1 MTGTMEP
8 LNAPQ
13 GCTLISTPCP
23 RRSMIHPDDSLAL
36 MATFFRSTG
45 IGLQTETVTLL
56 DSLGRALPQTIY
68 SRHDQPPF
76 DKSAMDGWA
85 WQPAAGE
92 TLPAAPLVI
101 RGVIA
106 AGKAAEHD
114 SDSGPILPGRAAR
127 IMTGAALPPG
137 ATRVQRFEWAQE
149 SAGTVHF
156 TKAEELDNIIRRGEN
171 ARVGDVLLT
180 PRIIR
185 AQDIAVLAADG
196 RAEVTVA
203 KPVVV
208 GVFST
213 GTELAQPGEPL
224 SGSRIYDSNRPQILS
239 QLPRELC
246 SVRDLGSLPD
256 DYEST
261 LAAVKSAMASCE
273 LLILS
278 GGVSMGDFD
287 YVPRALKAAGVKEHF
302 HRIAMKPGKPTFF
315 GELVKHDDAAERG
328 ATGLAK
334 SEDSSGCLVLGL
346 PGNPVSV
353 FVNMEILV
361 KPLLSALCGIKYR
374 PLDIPVPVAE
384 TLTRKGA
391 DRVEFLPIRVDRDG
405 ARLVRYGG
413 SSAIQALAEADGFL
427 RMDIGIDC
435 IEKGGLAH
443 VRFVR

>member
-1 MTGTMEP
+1 
-8 LNAPQ
+8 
-13 GCTLISTPCP
+13 
-23 RRSMIHPDDSLAL
+23 MIHPDEA
-36 MATFFRSTG
+36 MAMMASYLRTPQTG
-45 IGLQTETVTLL
+45 LGTETSGFLA
-56 DSLGRALPQTIY
+56 SLGRALPEAIT

-85 WQPAAGE
+85 WQPVEGE
-92 TLPAAPLVI
+92 TLPAAPLSI

-106 AGKAAEHD
+106 AGKAAEGD
-114 SDSGPILPGRAAR
+114 SSSGPIQPGQAAR

-149 SAGTVHF
+149 SSDTVRF
-156 TKAEELDNIIRRGEN
+156 TKAEGLDNIIRQGEN
-171 ARVGDVLLT
+171 ARVGDILLT
-180 PRIIR
+180 PRILG

-196 RAEVTVA
+196 RAEVIVA
-203 KPVVV
+203 KPVIV

-213 GTELAQPGEPL
+213 GTELAEPGEEL

-239 QLPRELC
+239 QLPRGLC
-246 SVRDLGSLPD
+246 KARDLGSLPD

-261 LAAVKSAMASCE
+261 LAAVTSALASCD

-287 YVPRALKAAGVKEHF
+287 YVPRALKAAGVRERF
-302 HRIAMKPGKPTFF
+302 HGVAMKPGKPTFF
-315 GELVKHDDAAERG
+315 GELVK
-328 ATGLAK
+328 
-334 SEDSSGCLVLGL
+334 EDGTSRCLVIGL

-353 FVNMEILV
+353 FVNTELLV
-361 KPLLSALCGIKYR
+361 RPLLCALCGIMYR
-374 PLDIPVPVAE
+374 PLAVPVPVAE
-384 TLTRKGA
+384 AIHRKGA
-391 DRVEFLPIRVDRDG
+391 DRVEFLPVRVEADG

-413 SSAIQALAEADGFL
+413 SSAIQALPEADGFL
-427 RMDIGIDC
+427 RMDIGVDR

>member
-1 MTGTMEP
+1 
-8 LNAPQ
+8 
-13 GCTLISTPCP
+13 
-23 RRSMIHPDDSLAL
+23 MIHPDEALAMMVSYL
-36 MATFFRSTG
+36 RTPQS
-45 IGLQTETVTLL
+45 GLQTETTGLL
-56 DSLGRALPQTIY
+56 ASLGRALPEAITG
-68 SRHDQPPF
+68 RHDQPPF

-92 TLPAAPLVI
+92 TLPAAPLSI

-106 AGKAAEHD
+106 AGKAAEGD
-114 SDSGPILPGRAAR
+114 SASGPILPGQAAR

-137 ATRVQRFEWAQE
+137 ATRVQRFEWSEE
-149 SAGTVHF
+149 SAGSVRF
-156 TKAEELDNIIRRGEN
+156 TKAEGLDNIIRQGEN
-171 ARVGDVLLT
+171 ARVGDILLT
-180 PRIIR
+180 PRIIG

-203 KPVVV
+203 KPVAV

-213 GTELAQPGEPL
+213 GTELAEPGEEL

-239 QLPRELC
+239 QLPKGLC
-246 SVRDLGSLPD
+246 KARDLGSLPD

-261 LAAVKSAMASCE
+261 LAAVKAALASCE

-287 YVPRALKAAGVKEHF
+287 YVPRALKAAGVRERF
-302 HRIAMKPGKPTFF
+302 HGVAMKPGKPTFF
-315 GELVKHDDAAERG
+315 GELLKDDG
-328 ATGLAK
+328 A
-334 SEDSSGCLVLGL
+334 SRCLVIGL

-353 FVNMEILV
+353 FVNTEILV
-361 KPLLSALCGIKYR
+361 RPLLCALCGITYR
-374 PLDIPVPVAE
+374 PLTVPVPVAE

-391 DRVEFLPIRVDRDG
+391 DRVEFLPVRVEADG
-405 ARLVRYGG
+405 ARPVRYGG

-427 RMDIGIDC
+427 RMDIGVDR

>member
-1 MTGTMEP
+1 
-8 LNAPQ
+8 
-13 GCTLISTPCP
+13 
-23 RRSMIHPDDSLAL
+23 MIHPDEAIAM
-36 MATFFRSTG
+36 MASYLRTPQT
-45 IGLQTETVTLL
+45 GLQTETASLL
-56 DSLGRALPQTIY
+56 ACLGRALPEVIT

-92 TLPAAPLVI
+92 TLPAAPLAI

-106 AGKAAEHD
+106 AGKAAEGD
-114 SDSGPILPGRAAR
+114 SASGPILPGQTAR

-149 SAGTVHF
+149 SEGTVRF
-156 TKAEELDNIIRRGEN
+156 TKAESFDNIIRQGEN
-171 ARVGDVLLT
+171 ARIGDILLT
-180 PRIIR
+180 PRIIG

-203 KPVVV
+203 KPVAV

-213 GTELAQPGEPL
+213 GTELAEPGEKL

-239 QLPRELC
+239 QLPRGLC
-246 SVRDLGSLPD
+246 KARDLGSLPD

-261 LAAVKSAMASCE
+261 LAAVTAALASCE

-287 YVPRALKAAGVKEHF
+287 YVPRALKAAGVQERF
-302 HRIAMKPGKPTFF
+302 HGVAMKPGKPTFF
-315 GELVKHDDAAERG
+315 GEWAGSEASAEGNTDGTSR
-328 ATGLAK
+328 
-334 SEDSSGCLVLGL
+334 CLVIGL

-353 FVNMEILV
+353 FVNTELLV
-361 KPLLSALCGIKYR
+361 RPLLSALSGIVYR

-391 DRVEFLPIRVDRDG
+391 DRVEFLPVRVDTDG

-427 RMDIGIDC
+427 RMDIGIDR
-435 IEKGGLAH
+435 IGKGGIAH
-443 VRFVR
+443 VRFVW